1 MVRGHQMEKLVR
13 VDRNGTKYFEDNECP
28 KCGGKGYIKAFDY
41 VEGGI
46 CFMCGGTGLHYHKW
60 VERTPEYE
68 RKLAEQR
75 IKRHIAKAPEAN
87 EKKLWSMGFE
97 NGSIY
102 VVNGDT
108 YAIKDRLKEAG
119 ARFSPYFGWFFK
131 EQLGDNLVKVD
142 ADEVFDKDEFGY
154 LYVRND
160 AKEIVDAKK
169 RAANPSKSQHLHEV
183 GDKVE
188 LDLKLMKIAVYFT
201 HFSYY
206 GEAHN
211 IYIFEDADGNAYVW
225 KTDKDIDHNE
235 GDMVH
240 INGKVKANDEY
251 KGVKQTVLTRCKIA

>member
-1 MVRGHQMEKLVR
+1 M
-13 VDRNGTKYFEDNECP
+13 
-28 KCGGKGYIKAFDY
+28 
-41 VEGGI
+41 
-46 CFMCGGTGLHYHKW
+46 
-60 VERTPEYE
+60 
-68 RKLAEQR
+68 
-75 IKRHIAKAPEAN
+75 
-87 EKKLWSMGFE
+87 
-97 NGSIY
+97 
-102 VVNGDT
+102 
-108 YAIKDRLKEAG
+108 
-119 ARFSPYFGWFFK
+119 
-131 EQLGDNLVKVD
+131 
-142 ADEVFDKDEFGY
+142 
-154 LYVRND
+154 
-160 AKEIVDAKK
+160 
-169 RAANPSKSQHLHEV
+169 HEV